1 ASRVPYTTLF
11 RSKIH
16 FTRQGVGLNPDPY
29 FWIVYFFITELLGDK
44 LLIRL
49 KFGFFFL
56 FDLVVFAIFYSV
68 VCVVFVFYRSTF
80 HRSIAGLAAIL
91 ILSNVLLI
99 LLAIFFFVCV
109 FCI

>member
-1 ASRVPYTTLF
+1 HH
-11 RSKIH
+11 KIH

-56 FDLVVFAIFYSV
+56 FFLFFLFDLFIFAIFYSV
-68 VCVVFVFYRSTF
+68 VCVVFVFHRSTF

-91 ILSNVLLI
+91 NLSNVLLV
-99 LLAIFFFVCV
+99 LLAIFFFVRV
-109 FCI
+109 FYI